1 MSSSSSAPLHHII
14 LSGALEIDLL
24 ITVAAFKQ
32 VHMRVVEP
40 PSLDTDVEKGKAKA
54 DDAELL
60 KPPAVMSTKIERMLA
75 ILEETRTTKPGEK
88 TIIFS
93 SFTQMVRILDGR
105 WRRIGSMGWVY
116 GWPLVMSLSC
126 VSCLSSVNCELQL
139 DLIES
144 PLKSAGY
151 KFVRVST
158 CMFLRLMPC
167 DHACRRH
174 HVHSADIFG
183 QIRTV

>member
-1 MSSSSSAPLHHII
+1 
-14 LSGALEIDLL
+14 
-24 ITVAAFKQ
+24 
-32 VHMRVVEP
+32 
-40 PSLDTDVEKGKAKA
+40 
-54 DDAELL
+54 
-60 KPPAVMSTKIERMLA
+60 
-75 ILEETRTTKPGEK
+75 
-88 TIIFS
+88 
-93 SFTQMVRILDGR
+93 
-105 WRRIGSMGWVY
+105 
-116 GWPLVMSLSC
+116 MSLSC

-167 DHACRRH
+167 DNACRRH

-183 QIRTV
+183 QIRTQYDGSMNVNKRTAALTALNTDPRTTVMIVSTKCGALGLNLNVANRYV